1 MRDFAWLT
9 FRNDKIVAR
18 HRSPGDIGRAGT
30 SAAIYAM
37 TIAQSKGRTFQ
48 QVPCPAA
55 NASASKL
62 HKIRLAH
69 FSHEFTPMTR
79 IVVAAGRR
87 PRFHSAGWG
96 RRRGDLVIACPE
108 RIRTELP
115 TVAALKA
122 ISGCGLPGCAFPD
135 HRGIFFLDSSLA
147 FPRTIRHQP
156 IPYETS
162 SLVFHHLCFSVCSFR
177 E

>member
-1 MRDFAWLT
+1 RLT
-9 FRNDKIVAR
+9 FCDDEIFAT
-18 HRSPGDIGRAGT
+18 HRSPGDIGRAGA

-48 QVPCPAA
+48 HVSGPAA
-55 NASASKL
+55 NASTSKL

-87 PRFHSAGWG
+87 PRFHSADWG

-108 RIRTELP
+108 RSRTELLA
-115 TVAALKA
+115 VAATNL
-122 ISGCGLPGCAFPD
+122 GLRFTGL
-135 HRGIFFLDSSLA
+135 RVSRSLRNVFLGFQSCVPAHNPASTYSL
-147 FPRTIRHQP
+147 
-156 IPYETS
+156 
-162 SLVFHHLCFSVCSFR
+162 
-177 E
+177 